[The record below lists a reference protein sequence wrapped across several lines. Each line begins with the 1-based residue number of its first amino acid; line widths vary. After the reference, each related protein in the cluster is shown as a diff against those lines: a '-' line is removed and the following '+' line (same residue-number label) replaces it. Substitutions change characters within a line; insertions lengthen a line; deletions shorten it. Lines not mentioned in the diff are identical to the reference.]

1 MGSTARVASVR
12 PRAASSR
19 VKRAVDI
26 AGSLLLLVVLSPLIT
41 GVASIVRIRLGRPV
55 FFRQSRPGLG
65 ERPFILVKFRTM
77 TDSRDSSGRLLP
89 DERRLTGLGRLL
101 RSTSLDELPE
111 LLNVLRGEM
120 SLVGPR
126 PLLVEYLALYS
137 RRQARR
143 HEVHPGLTGL
153 AQVSGRNLLS
163 WPQKLEADVSYIENW
178 SLWLDVTIIWK
189 TIGQVLGR
197 RGITPRDLMS
207 VPPFRGEARDE

>member
-1 MGSTARVASVR
+1 MGGTGRVASVR
-12 PRAASSR
+12 PPSGVQPSKTRRRHRWLAPPAR
-19 VKRAVDI
+19 RAVAVD
-26 AGSLLLLVVLSPLIT
+26 A

-55 FFRQSRPGLG
+55 LFRQSRPGLG

-120 SLVGPR
+120 SLDRTASALGRVYR
-126 PLLVEYLALYS
+126 ALLAS
-137 RRQARR
+137 SARR

-163 WPQKLEADVSYIENW
+163 WPQKLEADLVHRE
-178 SLWLDVTIIWK
+178 LVARLDLTIIWK
-189 TIGQVLGR
+189 TMGR
-197 RGITPRDLMS
+197 SSDAGASRPEI
-207 VPPFRGEARDE
+207 